1 MLGEFEHVLITAA
14 AGLGDKAYGAAIR
27 EEIEA
32 ATGQNCSIGGLYTT
46 LDQLET
52 KGLITTWMADSTPAA
67 GPWRLL
73 GYGAKGRRP
82 VTSFSCSLVE
92 TTAQLLGVRQ
102 APRGART

>member
-1 MLGEFEHVLITAA
+1 MLGEFEYVLITAA

-32 ATGQNCSIGGLYTT
+32 ATCQKCSIGGLYTT

-52 KGLITTWMADSTPAA
+52 KGLILDGGLDPAA

-73 GYGAKGRRP
+73 GYGAKRRRP
-82 VTSFSCSLVE
+82 VTSFSWSLVE